1 MTARAPIPF
10 DIMSGEQAL
19 LLQKLLSNRVRF
31 IVVGG
36 YAVRYHGYLR
46 ATEDLDL
53 VIEQTTENI
62 SHLREALAPDSPEGE
77 WSRLLLPEK
86 KLRWWDVDIF
96 SAMRGLDYRDM
107 DRSADFFA
115 LFDSSLRVISVSH
128 LKTAKKLALEA
139 TDRDAKKRSQDKDDL
154 EYLEELRNA

>member
-1 MTARAPIPF
+1 MTARALIPF
-10 DIMSGEQAL
+10 DIMSGEQTL
-19 LLQKLLSNRVRF
+19 LLQKLLSKQVRF

-62 SHLREALAPDSPEGE
+62 SRLREALAPDSPEGE
-77 WSRLLLPEK
+77 WGQLLLPEK
-86 KLRWWDVDIF
+86 KLRWWDVEIF

-107 DRSADFFA
+107 DRSAEFFA
-115 LFDSSLRVISVSH
+115 FFDSSIRVISVSH
-128 LKTAKKLALEA
+128 LKAAKKLAIEA
-139 TDRDAKKRSQDKDDL
+139 TDRDEKKRSQDKDDL